1 MTITD
6 SIANGRAMNSTVVK
20 AAVGA
25 LSFFTAWIV
34 ISFLFSTEI
43 LWVSA
48 VAGAV
53 AWFVIVLAISRLRQS
68 R

>member
-1 MTITD
+1 
-6 SIANGRAMNSTVVK
+6 MNSTVVK

-53 AWFVIVLAISRLRQS
+53 AWFITVLAISRLRQS